1 MMRLLLILLS
11 LQLTPGVRAD
21 PPCVSSY
28 TPLSETSCRT
38 IDIDETGIS
47 TRQQCPGFG
56 NYGVIVIETDL
67 RQSITL
73 TRGTREYPLAFW
85 RTVSPAWST
94 LGNLAEWRHTHS
106 DPGNPVAMIV
116 RLNVSENPA
125 NPDVMTSWLVVSK
138 ISETGIC
145 VVGKIP
151 PAKGREQNRL
161 AREMADNAASLPCR
175 LDPASTGPRITP

>member
-1 MMRLLLILLS
+1 MSLLLLLLS
-11 LQLTPGVRAD
+11 LHLTASVQAAPAYE
-21 PPCVSSY
+21 SSY
-28 TPLSETSCRT
+28 TPLTEASCRT
-38 IDIDETGIS
+38 IDIDATGIS

-56 NYGVIVIETDL
+56 KYGVIVIETDL

-73 TRGTREYPLAFW
+73 TRGGRKYPLAFW

-94 LGNLAEWRHTHS
+94 LGNLAEWRHTRS
-106 DPGNPVAMIV
+106 NPGNPVAMIV

-138 ISETGIC
+138 ISATGIC

-151 PAKGREQNRL
+151 PAEDGQQNRL
-161 AREMADNAASLPCR
+161 AREMADNAAWLPCL
-175 LDPASTGPRITP
+175 LDTASSGIRITP